1 MKKQKSFDDLV
12 FSLFKRARV
21 VVMLV
26 SLGKA
31 ELELKKIKNVKERKK
46 IQFKIDKIKEVLEK
60 NYERF
65 YSME

>member
-1 MKKQKSFDDLV
+1 MTKQKSFDDLV
-12 FSLFKRARV
+12 CSLFKRAKV
-21 VVMLV
+21 IVMLV